1 MNILGF
7 SGRKQSGKN
16 TCANLI
22 IGWEMLS
29 LGITSNFKINN
40 NGQLWV
46 ADIFGDSENNQG
58 IFDVMNKGEAMK
70 RFLEEHLNPFVKLY
84 SFADLLKKGVCMD
97 ILGLSY
103 EQCYGTD
110 ENKNTMTDIVSP
122 ETGKRAT
129 AREVMQFVGT
139 DFFRSIYP
147 NVWVDATIRKIKE
160 ESPELAIICDCR
172 FPNEVDGIKKA
183 GGKTIRLTRNDES
196 PDVHESETALDKDN
210 FDWDKFDLIL
220 DNKNI
225 EIQEQNKLLY
235 KKLKNW
241 GWLALNISEGT

>member
-1 MNILGF
+1 
-7 SGRKQSGKN
+7 
-16 TCANLI
+16 
-22 IGWEMLS
+22 
-29 LGITSNFKINN
+29 
-40 NGQLWV
+40 
-46 ADIFGDSENNQG
+46 
-58 IFDVMNKGEAMK
+58 
-70 RFLEEHLNPFVKLY
+70 
-84 SFADLLKKGVCMD
+84 MD

>member
-1 MNILGF
+1 M
-7 SGRKQSGKN
+7 
-16 TCANLI
+16 
-22 IGWEMLS
+22 
-29 LGITSNFKINN
+29 
-40 NGQLWV
+40 
-46 ADIFGDSENNQG
+46 
-58 IFDVMNKGEAMK
+58 
-70 RFLEEHLNPFVKLY
+70 
-84 SFADLLKKGVCMD
+84 
-97 ILGLSY
+97 
-103 EQCYGTD
+103 
-110 ENKNTMTDIVSP
+110 
-122 ETGKRAT
+122 
-129 AREVMQFVGT
+129 
-139 DFFRSIYP
+139 
-147 NVWVDATIRKIKE
+147 VDATIRKIKE